1 MTDKSDININ
11 INTNIN
17 PVINADVNTHA
28 DTNVNVN
35 AGSNVNSNPSN
46 PVSSEPKN
54 QAVTEELITSTIN
67 QVELLIKDKKI
78 TPENILPLCI
88 LTMQLAEKTALKGTD
103 KKELVMMVMN
113 KLVEKY
119 QGDVSLLSLLPVFID
134 KAIELDKNQ
143 IQIEPVVESTK
154 KCCLIM

>member
-11 INTNIN
+11 FNTNIS
-17 PVINADVNTHA
+17 PIINADVNTHA

-35 AGSNVNSNPSN
+35 AGSNVNSNTN
-46 PVSSEPKN
+46 SETKN
-54 QAVTEELITSTIN
+54 QVVTEELITNTIN
-67 QVELLIKDKKI
+67 QIELLIKDKKI

-88 LTMQLAEKTALKGTD
+88 STMQLAEKTALKGTD

-119 QGDVSLLSLLPVFID
+119 QGDVSLLSLLPMFID

-143 IQIEPVVESTK
+143 IQIEPVVESVK

>member
-11 INTNIN
+11 INTNIS
-17 PVINADVNTHA
+17 PIINADVNTHA

-35 AGSNVNSNPSN
+35 AGSNVNSNTN
-46 PVSSEPKN
+46 SETKN
-54 QAVTEELITSTIN
+54 QAVTEELITNTIN

-88 LTMQLAEKTALKGTD
+88 SVMQLAEKTSLKGTD
-103 KKELVMMVMN
+103 KKELVLIVMN

-143 IQIEPVVESTK
+143 IQIEPVVESAK

>member
-1 MTDKSDININ
+1 MTDININ
-11 INTNIN
+11 FN
-17 PVINADVNTHA
+17 PVINANVDTHA

-35 AGSNVNSNPSN
+35 AGSNINSGSTNP
-46 PVSSEPKN
+46 ETKN
-54 QAVTEELITSTIN
+54 NLITEELVNNIIN

-78 TPENILPLCI
+78 TPEDILPLCI
-88 LTMQLAEKTALKGTD
+88 STMQLAEKTALKGTD
-103 KKELVMMVMN
+103 KKELVLIVMN

-143 IQIEPVVESTK
+143 IQIEPVVESAK

>member
-11 INTNIN
+11 INTNIS
-17 PVINADVNTHA
+17 PIINADVNTHA

-35 AGSNVNSNPSN
+35 AGSNVNSNTN
-46 PVSSEPKN
+46 SETKN
-54 QAVTEELITSTIN
+54 QAVTEELITNTIN

-88 LTMQLAEKTALKGTD
+88 SAMQLAEKTSLKGTD
-103 KKELVMMVMN
+103 KKELVLIVMN

-143 IQIEPVVESTK
+143 IQIEPVVESAK